1 MNEQQ
6 GIHQTEP
13 PPRRI
18 QLAEVCVFLFLIV
31 PSMILSVPVV
41 QKGMLNFSF
50 VAAISI
56 LQDLALLSLIL
67 FFVWRNAE
75 GLRSLGLS
83 AANGIRELLLGILLY
98 IPFTFLIRLLA
109 HALQLAGVPLPQK
122 PPMFLIPEGAGQ
134 IVLAVVFLIVV
145 ALTEE
150 VLFRGYLLLR
160 FRPLLKNTPA
170 AVFLSAVIFSIG
182 HGYQGVGGMIA
193 VGAMGVMFAW
203 VYLWR
208 QNVIAVM
215 LIHFLQDFMAMI
227 VGPAVLGQ

>member
-6 GIHQTEP
+6 EMYRTEP

-98 IPFTFLIRLLA
+98 IPFTFFVRLLA
-109 HALQLAGVPLPQK
+109 HALQLAGIPLPQK
-122 PPMFLIPEGAGQ
+122 PPMFLIPHNPAQ
-134 IVLAVVFLIVV
+134 TVLAIVFLVVV
-145 ALTEE
+145 AVTEE
-150 VLFRGYLLLR
+150 TLFRGYLLLR
-160 FRPLLKNTPA
+160 FRQLLTNTPA

-182 HGYQGVGGMIA
+182 HGYQGVAGVIA
-193 VGAMGVMFAW
+193 VGTMGVVFALI
-203 VYLWR
+203 YLWR
-208 QNVIAVM
+208 QSLLAVM
-215 LIHFLQDFMAMI
+215 MIHFLQDFMAMI
-227 VGPAVLGQ
+227 VGPAVMGK